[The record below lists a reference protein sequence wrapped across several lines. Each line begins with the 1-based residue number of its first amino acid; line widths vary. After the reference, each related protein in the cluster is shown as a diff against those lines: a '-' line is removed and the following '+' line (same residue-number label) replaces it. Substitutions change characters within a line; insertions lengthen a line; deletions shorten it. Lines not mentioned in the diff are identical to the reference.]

1 MTFSYSNQGTNSPTV
16 PLTTIDGVTFGEKP
30 KPHEKLFCMTED
42 EIYKKFGLIFKET
55 NIQCRGEPT
64 YEIESDHEAELYL
77 IKKGFLKYVKGKS
90 KWHGQA
96 MDEGWKNGWTPN
108 PDSIVE
114 EKKELGHVYFFKS
127 ANSHKV
133 GCSCE
138 NNIKN
143 RVRQQLPDEVL
154 AVSPARNDYKKLEKK
169 IHRMFAKNRV
179 ARYEIFNDLTEDEV
193 QEIKKMLGNK
203 IAVKIKLRGE
213 K

>member
-1 MTFSYSNQGTNSPTV
+1 
-16 PLTTIDGVTFGEKP
+16 
-30 KPHEKLFCMTED
+30 MTEK
-42 EIYKKFGLIFKET
+42 EIYKEYGLVFTKTDICIGNE
-55 NIQCRGEPT
+55 IQ
-64 YEIESDHEAELYL
+64 YKISSDFEAELWM
-77 IKKGFLKYVKGKS
+77 IKKGFVKYVRGK
-90 KWHGQA
+90 KVWH
-96 MDEGWKNGWTPN
+96 DEAFEQGWENAWTP
-108 PDSIVE
+108 PEDYKPTKKS
-114 EKKELGHVYFFKS
+114 KELGHVYFFKS

-169 IHRMFAKNRV
+169 IHKMFAKNRV